1 MIGHAALVVRAMCVG
16 ALLIASSAK
25 AQQATKPAAPDTSA
39 ITPAMVDLGRA
50 IFHGK
55 GTCFACHGGQLEG
68 SQIAPTLKAHAWRD
82 AKNGQ
87 LDEIFRVVTHGV
99 SGTVMVAF
107 PGGIS
112 RSEALNAAAYI
123 WSVNNRQAKP

>member
-1 MIGHAALVVRAMCVG
+1 MTRTAILGCVAVAALIIPHRV
-16 ALLIASSAK
+16 L
-25 AQQATKPAAPDTSA
+25 AQDAVPDTNA
-39 ITPAMVDLGRA
+39 VTPAMVDLGRA
-50 IFHGK
+50 LFHGK
-55 GTCFACHGGQLEG
+55 GTCFACHGAHLEG

-82 AKNGQ
+82 AKNGTF
-87 LDEIFRVVTHGV
+87 DEICRVVTHGV

-112 RSEALNAAAYI
+112 RAEALNAAAYI